1 MLRAWLV
8 KLFLALLLG
17 AVSQANAAPA
27 PVGRIALSVGEA
39 KRVDTEGKAAPLRL
53 GTPISEGD
61 RIITG
66 GDAVA
71 IIVFVDEGRISLRAD
86 SELLV
91 KQYKVD
97 PAGLNSHLDLE
108 LVRGAIRQISGQA
121 ARMQPERYRLN
132 TPIASIGVR
141 GTDFLAKTSSDAVET
156 FVQEGKIVVL
166 SNLTA
171 CVGLAQTGNCAPL
184 ADISATDSARYLRVL
199 AGGQIERRVVAADE
213 IERLFG
219 ISLAK
224 VSAAAPAATPAPV
237 MAKAPE
243 PVKLADVPA
252 KPTGITESF
261 SQGMRVPDDA
271 GKPSNSMPVAAATL
285 NDLKTVGSQA
295 PAAPVAVVTPPAVVV
310 TPPAVVV
317 APPPIVVVAPPPV
330 VVVETP
336 PAAPVVVPPP
346 VAVVTPPA
354 APVTPV
360 APVVVA
366 PPVLVLKNTPDLSR
380 QLVWGRFTS
389 ADQLPLQL
397 WVPYDTAKD
406 GRSVTVGELG
416 QYALWRTGPTQSI
429 SSSLKGEVQF
439 DIHSGEA
446 YYQKGSQLLAAQISN
461 PALSINFDKATFS
474 SSLTVSQAQI
484 GSASLQMAGKMT
496 DEGIFSA
503 RSASQVMAGAVSLN
517 GKEAGLLFSSDYAGG
532 AFKGITL
539 WNAR

>member
-8 KLFLALLLG
+8 NLFLALLLG

-219 ISLAK
+219 ISLVK
-224 VSAAAPAATPAPV
+224 VSAAVPAATPAPV

-243 PVKLADVPA
+243 PVKLAEVAA
-252 KPTGITESF
+252 KPTGIAESF
-261 SQGMRVPDDA
+261 SQGLRVPEDA

-295 PAAPVAVVTPPAVVV
+295 PAAPVAVVTPPVVVV

-317 APPPIVVVAPPPV
+317 APPPVVVTPPV
-330 VVVETP
+330 VVVTP
-336 PAAPVVVPPP
+336 PVAPVVVTPP
-346 VAVVTPPA
+346 VAVVTPPPAPVVA
-354 APVTPV
+354 APV
-360 APVVVA
+360 
-366 PPVLVLKNTPDLSR
+366 LLLNNTPDLSR
-380 QLVWGRFTS
+380 QLVWGRFSS

-484 GSASLQMAGKMT
+484 GSASLQMTGKMT
-496 DEGIFSA
+496 DEGIFSG
-503 RSASQVMAGAVSLN
+503 RTASQMMAGAVSLN
-517 GKEAGLLFSSDYAGG
+517 GKEAGLLFSGDYAGG
-532 AFKGITL
+532 AVKGITL